1 MPIERVGIAP
11 LPFPRAGEGGI
22 VKGYLGKQQLSRA
35 TISSNSFDPH
45 SVGWI
50 LFSRVE
56 RKHSDHDYSLL
67 IYPRKYIIV
76 EFSIL
81 FVQVIF
87 ASILFFPSFFSSAR
101 KIESRKQSVVNGDP
115 AQGGCTALNG
125 KEFSSRAVGSRSNG
139 GGRRLWVSRRGCVGG
154 AKSFRKD

>member
-1 MPIERVGIAP
+1 MALKRPCLSSRANRARGHRAP
-11 LPFPRAGEGGI
+11 PLSPSRRGGI

-87 ASILFFPSFFSSAR
+87 ASILFFFQVSFPRRERSSL
-101 KIESRKQSVVNGDP
+101 VNRASSMVILHKAV
-115 AQGGCTALNG
+115 AQP
-125 KEFSSRAVGSRSNG
+125 
-139 GGRRLWVSRRGCVGG
+139 
-154 AKSFRKD
+154 